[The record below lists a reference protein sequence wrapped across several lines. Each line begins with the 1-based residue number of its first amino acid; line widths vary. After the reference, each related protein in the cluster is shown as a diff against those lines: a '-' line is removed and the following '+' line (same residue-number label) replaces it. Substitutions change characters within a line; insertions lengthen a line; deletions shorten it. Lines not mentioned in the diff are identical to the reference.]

1 MRRRRVL
8 AAASGAALIGLARA
22 EAAWPSR
29 PITLVVPFASGGIA
43 DLTARTVAQA
53 MAASLGQAIVI
64 DNRPSAGSIVGS
76 NMVARASADG
86 YTLLLMS
93 NANAISV
100 SLFRKLPFDPVAD
113 FVPISTLAYFD
124 LGVFVASGSRFR
136 ALEDVVA
143 QAKAHPGRLTIGS
156 ITAGSTQH
164 LAAELFK
171 AKAGVDMLIVPY
183 KGTPAVLTALRAG
196 EIDLA
201 FEILGPMLSQTRA
214 GVIRTL
220 AVTSSRRFPALPQ
233 VPTVI
238 EAGVPGYE
246 VASWNALAAPHGT
259 PASVIDRLHRAATQA
274 IAEPQV
280 RESLQ
285 ALGVRAASSSPK
297 QLESLLVRQIGS
309 WGDVIRAA
317 KLQPQ

>member
-1 MRRRRVL
+1 MKRRRIL
-8 AAASGAALIGLARA
+8 AAAGGAALLGLARA
-22 EAAWPSR
+22 EAAWPAR
-29 PITLVVPFASGGIA
+29 PLTLVVPFASGGVA
-43 DLTARTVAQA
+43 DLTARTVTQA

-136 ALEDVVA
+136 SLEEVVA

-171 AKAGVDMLIVPY
+171 AKAGVDMVIVPY

-246 VASWNALAAPHGT
+246 VASWNALAAPRGT
-259 PASVIDRLHRAATQA
+259 PASVIERLNRAATQA

-285 ALGVRAASSSPK
+285 ALGVRAASSSPQ
-297 QLESLLVRQIGS
+297 QLASLLLRQIGS